1 MPSTP
6 VAPIASPASLKCPV
20 QGCGQTRIADDCSR
34 RKCRK
39 HCIEQG
45 SGCLSKKHKVA
56 ASLPLLPTVPP
67 LPVDC
72 NTAQAPLPLAEVA
85 FLPPQST
92 PTTVPSSNQP
102 LDARPDPRFTSHLRP
117 IYVDSL
123 AREQALELAKS
134 KLDAER
140 IASAKQAAQKVTVH
154 AWVPN
159 ATEPE
164 SRQIQKGF
172 IWPFF
177 KLSTEILT
185 LLELQHTVESG
196 SLQVY
201 DEVDGYWVT
210 IDIDHV
216 MEVREGQCV
225 YLRDRSVK
233 VCQGFDDLFKPISYP
248 HLRNNL
254 AQERAYVRNAWKGL
268 SSSPQKRKATSPPS
282 PLSFSSPVKREFTP
296 SPFRDI
302 SPSPIPVTMVAPL
315 ETPALIV
322 NPTSDISTPS
332 TYVGSAEN
340 PIELSDCDE
349 KQWPRDYYTCDVA
362 RCFRD
367 AKTSVRG
374 ARARTAAIIFQ
385 EHFPGLKFNSSTYS
399 DHKKI
404 WRKAPTSLQNHYL
417 VIGPK
422 RRGLWSAFVA
432 DAKRGNTPPSLAA
445 DVIELSGPE

>member
-1 MPSTP
+1 MPS
-6 VAPIASPASLKCPV
+6 VALVASTSLKCPV
-20 QGCGQTRIADDCSR
+20 QGCGQTRIADDCSS

-45 SGCLSKKHKVA
+45 RGCLSKKHKVA
-56 ASLPLLPTVPP
+56 TNLPLPPTVPSLPVQYNLTTAQVP
-67 LPVDC
+67 LPPAKL
-72 NTAQAPLPLAEVA
+72 TS
-85 FLPPQST
+85 LPPRST

-102 LDARPDPRFTSHLRP
+102 LDARPDPRFASHLRP

-164 SRQIQKGF
+164 SRHIQKGF

-177 KLSTEILT
+177 KLSMEILT

-216 MEVREGQCV
+216 MEVSEGQCV
-225 YLRDRSVK
+225 FLRDRSVK

-254 AQERAYVRNAWKGL
+254 SQERAYVRNAWKGL
-268 SSSPQKRKATSPPS
+268 SLSPQKRKATSPPS
-282 PLSFSSPVKREFTP
+282 PPSFSSPVKHEFRP

-302 SPSPIPVTMVAPL
+302 SPSPIPATKVAPL
-315 ETPALIV
+315 ETPLTV
-322 NPTSDISTPS
+322 NPNSDISTAS
-332 TYVGSAEN
+332 TGSAEN

-367 AKTSVRG
+367 AKTSVNG
-374 ARARTAAIIFQ
+374 PRARTTAIIFR
-385 EHFPGLKFNSSTYS
+385 EHFPHLKFNSSTFS

-404 WRKAPTSLQNHYL
+404 WRNAPTSLRNHYL
-417 VIGPK
+417 VIGTNQ
-422 RRGLWSAFVA
+422 RGLWSAFVA
-432 DAKRGNTPPSLAA
+432 DAKKANTP
-445 DVIELSGPE
+445 LSFK